1 MAGANKF
8 HSLSHPLISF
18 WFAVDPTISALV
30 QEEEMATTPRVPK
43 EPTDV
48 APTGEA
54 SDNLVA
60 PAAATARVRR
70 ESASSHSRRSS
81 NPDLPNGVSIKDLL
95 AAGTLEE
102 SDEQSDSAN
111 GSSSPRKDAIGEGDK
126 EGGSGNSKTS
136 LENGKEKDK
145 KRVSFQFL
153 KLLKGSKE
161 KDKEKE
167 AEKKERKE
175 QKAAEK
181 AAERERKGS
190 STSSAAALSPR
201 DVTSDV
207 PAPEETTAANGTL
220 AVPKRIKKK
229 GILKSSRQNSVS
241 SLPEEN
247 IDDIADAIADD
258 ANAPPKKKRKKS
270 SKKVSFG
277 GGGGGSAEDEEP
289 KKSPNGTRQ
298 RSSSFAVPSG
308 KEGSSKPK
316 KAKAETLPTLQL
328 PKGGGKNKRER
339 YGRRE
344 WKSEA
349 HLNGGLLVENPY
361 KLRTG
366 EVIPAP
372 ELPQP
377 LPKADGKAKVL
388 DDLVK
393 HENPMKHFCSVTKIG
408 EGTFGEVFVGTDRRT
423 LEKVAI
429 KKMDLHDNYEEDL
442 ISEIEMLQVCQHS
455 NIVKLI
461 DSYKWGDDLWVVMEF
476 MGGGSL
482 TEILE
487 QFKHIRLTE
496 GQIALICYESLK
508 ALEYI
513 HRNHRIHRD
522 IKSDNVLLTTD
533 GLIKLADFG
542 YTVQLTEAK
551 NKRNTTIGTPY
562 WEAPE
567 VITGDS
573 YDTKVDIWSLG
584 IMIMEM
590 AEGEPPYMDLPPLTA
605 LRLIVVDGIPP
616 LNDAKWSQDLRDFV
630 SACLTVKVDRRP
642 SASDLLR
649 HPFISRT
656 AQKEEIS
663 GLIKVVRQLKKS
675 DSGDV
680 ASMLKRQSL

>member
-1 MAGANKF
+1 MDDSEETSDSGA
-8 HSLSHPLISF
+8 
-18 WFAVDPTISALV
+18 
-30 QEEEMATTPRVPK
+30 ATTGEPKDALLESSGAESSGKDGGKDAPK
-43 EPTDV
+43 E
-48 APTGEA
+48 
-54 SDNLVA
+54 
-60 PAAATARVRR
+60 
-70 ESASSHSRRSS
+70 
-81 NPDLPNGVSIKDLL
+81 
-95 AAGTLEE
+95 
-102 SDEQSDSAN
+102 
-111 GSSSPRKDAIGEGDK
+111 K
-126 EGGSGNSKTS
+126 E
-136 LENGKEKDK
+136 K

-153 KLLKGSKE
+153 KLLKGNKEKKDKE
-161 KDKEKE
+161 KDKD
-167 AEKKERKE
+167 
-175 QKAAEK
+175 
-181 AAERERKGS
+181 RKGS
-190 STSSAAALSPR
+190 ASSNGGPLSPR
-201 DVTSDV
+201 DDKSDV
-207 PAPEETTAANGTL
+207 ANDETTSNGSTKKDK
-220 AVPKRIKKK
+220 PKKK
-229 GILKSSRQNSVS
+229 GILKRGSSITSDD
-241 SLPEEN
+241 N
-247 IDDIADAIADD
+247 IDDMADAITDD
-258 ANAPPKKKRKKS
+258 ADAATTAAQQKKPKKKKNN
-270 SKKVSFG
+270 KKVSFG
-277 GGGGGSAEDEEP
+277 GGGDDEDDKEKDKKESKKASSSSGG
-289 KKSPNGTRQ
+289 RQ
-298 RSSSFAVPSG
+298 RSASFAQPAPP
-308 KEGSSKPK
+308 KESSSSRK
-316 KAKAETLPTLQL
+316 KAKMESLTLETS
-328 PKGGGKNKRER
+328 KAASGKSKRDR

-349 HLNGGLLVENPY
+349 HLNGGLLTENPY

-366 EVIPAP
+366 ETIPAP

-377 LPKADGKAKVL
+377 LPKADGKPKSL

-442 ISEIEMLQVCQHS
+442 ISEIEMLQVCRHT

-461 DSYKWGDDLWVVMEF
+461 DSYKWGDDLWVVMEY

-496 GQIALICYESLK
+496 GQIALICYECLK

-522 IKSDNVLLTTD
+522 IKSDNVLLTMD

-630 SACLTVKVDRRP
+630 SLCLTVKVDRRP
-642 SASDLLR
+642 SASELLR

-656 AQKEEIS
+656 ATKEEIA
-663 GLIKVVRQLKKS
+663 GLIKVVRQLKRS
-675 DSGDV
+675 DSNDV
-680 ASMLKRQSL
+680 ASLLKRQSL

>member
-1 MAGANKF
+1 M
-8 HSLSHPLISF
+8 S
-18 WFAVDPTISALV
+18 
-30 QEEEMATTPRVPK
+30 PRVK
-43 EPTDV
+43 EGTPEKPAAD
-48 APTGEA
+48 APE
-54 SDNLVA
+54 VA
-60 PAAATARVRR
+60 PAAGPGRLRR
-70 ESASSHSRRSS
+70 ESSS
-81 NPDLPNGVSIKDLL
+81 NGSHARRTSNADLPSGVSIKDLL
-95 AAGTLEE
+95 AAGALDESEE
-102 SDEQSDSAN
+102 TSDSGA
-111 GSSSPRKDAIGEGDK
+111 GTLGEPKDSLLESSGAESSGKDSSK
-126 EGGSGNSKTS
+126 EAP
-136 LENGKEKDK
+136 KEKDK

-153 KLLKGSKE
+153 KLLKGNKEKKDKDKE
-161 KDKEKE
+161 KDKDKD
-167 AEKKERKE
+167 
-175 QKAAEK
+175 
-181 AAERERKGS
+181 RKGS
-190 STSSAAALSPR
+190 ASSSGGAPLSPR
-201 DVTSDV
+201 DDKSD
-207 PAPEETTAANGTL
+207 PANDETASNGSTKKEKDK
-220 AVPKRIKKK
+220 PKKK
-229 GILKSSRQNSVS
+229 GILKRGSSVTS
-241 SLPEEN
+241 EEN
-247 IDDIADAIADD
+247 IDDMADAITDD
-258 ANAPPKKKRKKS
+258 ADAATASAALKKPKKKKS

-277 GGGGGSAEDEEP
+277 GGGDDEDEAKEKEKD
-289 KKSPNGTRQ
+289 KKESKKAAAGGRQ
-298 RSSSFAVPSG
+298 RSASFAQPTPP
-308 KEGSSKPK
+308 KESSSAARK
-316 KAKAETLPTLQL
+316 KAKLEALTLETT
-328 PKGGGKNKRER
+328 KAATAGKTKRDR

-349 HLNGGLLVENPY
+349 HLNGGLLTENPY

-366 EVIPAP
+366 ETIPAP

-377 LPKADGKAKVL
+377 LPKADGKPKSL

-442 ISEIEMLQVCQHS
+442 ISEIEMLQVCRHT

-461 DSYKWGDDLWVVMEF
+461 DSYKWGDDLWVVMEY

-522 IKSDNVLLTTD
+522 IKSDNVLLTMD

-616 LNDAKWSQDLRDFV
+616 LNDAKWSQDLRDFI

-642 SASDLLR
+642 SASELLR

-656 AQKEEIS
+656 ATKEEIA
-663 GLIKVVRQLKKS
+663 GLIKVVRQLKRS
-675 DSGDV
+675 DSNDV